1 MPFVENQGVKIYWD
15 EQGAGAPVLLIMGL
29 GYPSCMWHRIRPGLA
44 IRYRTVA
51 LDNRGVGQS
60 DVPPGPYQMALM
72 ASDAAAV
79 LDAAG
84 VKRAHI
90 FGISMGGM
98 IAQEFA
104 LQYPSRVY
112 SLILGCTAAGGPAAV
127 KAEPAA
133 RDLLM
138 ARSKMTPDQAME
150 ASVPYIYAPTT
161 PRARIEEDFAIRR
174 KRLTSLQGYMT
185 QLQGILSWEAYSR
198 LPTIKVPTLVI
209 HGESDRLV
217 PPANGRLIAERI
229 PGARLVM
236 LPQASHIFTTDQ
248 PEAALAAILDFLS
261 QQGN

>member
-1 MPFVENQGVKIYWD
+1 MPFVENHAVNIYWD

-29 GYPSCMWHRIRPGLA
+29 GYPSCMWHRTRPGLA

-90 FGISMGGM
+90 FGVSMGGM

-104 LQYPSRVY
+104 LQYPDRVY
-112 SLILGCTAAGGPAAV
+112 SLILGCTAPGGPNAV
-127 KAEPAA
+127 KAEPEA

-138 ARSKMTPDQAME
+138 ARGKMTPDQAME

-161 PRARIEEDFAIRR
+161 PRARIEEDFAVRR
-174 KRLTSLQGYMT
+174 KRFTSLQGYMA
-185 QLQGILSWEAYSR
+185 QLQGIISWEAYSR
-198 LPTIKVPTLVI
+198 LSTIRVPTLVI

-217 PPANGRLIAERI
+217 PPANGRLIAEGI
-229 PGARLVM
+229 PGARLVV

-248 PEAALAAILDFLS
+248 PDAALDAILDFLS
-261 QQGN
+261 EQSS

>member
-1 MPFVENQGVKIYWD
+1 MPFVENHGVNIYWD

-29 GYPSCMWHRIRPGLA
+29 GYPSCMWHRTRPGLA

-90 FGISMGGM
+90 FGVSMGGM

-112 SLILGCTAAGGPAAV
+112 SLILGCTAPGGPNAV
-127 KAEPAA
+127 KAEPEA

-174 KRLTSLQGYMT
+174 KRFTSLQGYMA
-185 QLQGILSWEAYSR
+185 QLQGIISWEVYSR
-198 LPTIKVPTLVI
+198 LSAIRVPTLVI

-217 PPANGRLIAERI
+217 PSANGQLIAERI
-229 PGARLVM
+229 PGARLVV

-248 PEAALAAILDFLS
+248 PDAALDAILDFLS
-261 QQGN
+261 EQSS